1 MRPLG
6 AAGSNDS
13 QEKGKFLP
21 FLDVIS
27 VEMIE
32 WIKHRS
38 AAEQDR
44 RLEPCERL
52 IQSADPPRFNDVYK
66 YVRILDGTVVL
77 NTHRDCLGNQVNTN
91 R

>member
-1 MRPLG
+1 MILRKK
-6 AAGSNDS
+6 AS
-13 QEKGKFLP
+13 FLP

-44 RLEPCERL
+44 LLEP
-52 IQSADPPRFNDVYK
+52 
-66 YVRILDGTVVL
+66 
-77 NTHRDCLGNQVNTN
+77 
-91 R
+91 

>member
-1 MRPLG
+1 MRTLG
-6 AAGSNDS
+6 AAGSNDF
-13 QEKGKFLP
+13 QETDKFLP

-44 RLEPCERL
+44 RLECWGITQP
-52 IQSADPPRFNDVYK
+52 
-66 YVRILDGTVVL
+66 
-77 NTHRDCLGNQVNTN
+77 
-91 R
+91 

>member
-6 AAGSNDS
+6 AAESNDS
-13 QEKGKFLP
+13 QKTGKFLP

-44 RLEPCERL
+44 RLEC
-52 IQSADPPRFNDVYK
+52 
-66 YVRILDGTVVL
+66 
-77 NTHRDCLGNQVNTN
+77 
-91 R
+91 

>member
-6 AAGSNDS
+6 AAESNDS

-38 AAEQDR
+38 AAE
-44 RLEPCERL
+44 
-52 IQSADPPRFNDVYK
+52 
-66 YVRILDGTVVL
+66 
-77 NTHRDCLGNQVNTN
+77 
-91 R
+91 